1 MFNPANVFEKPKVV
15 WAFYILDLALVF
27 NRENSINQ
35 SGFILVV
42 KEHVNKLNRVKD
54 TMIIE
59 NFGAVYGAE

>member
-1 MFNPANVFEKPKVV
+1 MNLKKKITINFLTDWHHKVV

-42 KEHVNKLNRVKD
+42 KEHVNKLNKVKRYND
-54 TMIIE
+54 
-59 NFGAVYGAE
+59 Y